1 MWGLIFILVFVVSL
15 FLESWLLGNK
25 SKIFRDFIIK
35 LTLILAMIT
44 ITLINFKVY
53 PLWVFIG
60 IIVVELAYLVSAIVI
75 YMQDK
80 QLEKEI
86 EDMAKDKEK

>member
-1 MWGLIFILVFVVSL
+1 MWSLIFILVFVVSL
-15 FLESWLLGNK
+15 FLEGWLLGNK

-35 LTLILAMIT
+35 LTSVLAIFT
-44 ITLINFKVY
+44 ITLINFSYY

-60 IIVVELAYLVSAIVI
+60 IIVGELACLVSAIVI

-86 EDMAKDKEK
+86 EEMVNDKEK